1 MLQLPTV
8 RIRAANLYAGKTH
21 TIQISDEL
29 CAHLQGQEGAA
40 HMAIFLHRYSGE
52 EQIAVSW
59 QGELL
64 SWQITGEMTV
74 SDVSG
79 TARRADAASGE
90 PVQVLFSVQEHG
102 TDSNSADSAAA
113 DLAFHIAKGTLRL
126 TYNAAKLAESAAA
139 SMARHFV
146 TLVQAAIADPQLQVK
161 DLPLLGADEQQQLLS
176 AWNDTALTV
185 PPLCNLHELFAE
197 QAATTPDATAVVCG
211 GESLTFA
218 ALNAKANRLAH
229 RLQRLGIGP
238 EQTVGLCM
246 ETGLDLITALLAVW
260 KAGGA
265 YVPVDPAYPKD
276 RKAFVLSDAS
286 VTVLLTQSSLKGA
299 LPEHEATELHLDR
312 LWDELAAE
320 SVENPLC
327 AAQPHHLA
335 YIIYTSG
342 STGRPKGVEIEQAAL
357 FHHLHAIKHAVYG
370 NHPARPMQVALNSS
384 VAFDA
389 SLAQI
394 EMILQGHTLHLLPDE
409 VRHDPQQLVAYVR
422 QEGIDVLDGTPS
434 QIRLLLNAGLL
445 EKGQGAPSIMLV
457 GGEAMDEAMW
467 AAFADAPE
475 TVCYNVYGP
484 TENTVDAL
492 FCRVSHDHAEP
503 TLGRPIPNVQA
514 YILDPYLNPVPVGVP
529 GELHIGGKS
538 LARGYLNRPELTAEK
553 FIPHPF
559 PAEEGARLYKT
570 GDLACFREDGTIDF
584 LGRIDDQ
591 VKLNGFR
598 IELSEI
604 EAVTA
609 QHPSVRDAVVLVR
622 EDEPGLKRL
631 VAYVTTDGR
640 ALTGRELKAYLRDLL
655 PKYMVPS
662 ALVVLDALPL
672 TVNGKLDKKA
682 LPAPDLALLADE
694 EYIAPRNGVEELTAE
709 IFGSLLGLGQVG
721 IHDDFFDLGG
731 NSLSAAQVVSRLRNA
746 FGVELSVRTLFEAP
760 SVAQLA
766 EKVQRE
772 RSESSDLHLPPITRS
787 ERAAQLPLSFAQ
799 QRMWFIDQLE
809 QNSALYN
816 IPTAMRLT
824 GPLDEAILKQSVD
837 QIVER
842 HEGLRTTFGY
852 AGEQPVQVILSAPPE
867 GIFSVT
873 DLSGWAD
880 DREAEALRVIQAAV
894 EAPFDLQKGPLLR
907 VVLVR
912 LSDGE
917 HVLLVNIHHSVADGW
932 SLGVFTEELAAFY
945 KALATGGEA
954 NLPELPVQYADYAL
968 WQREWLQGKV
978 LDAQIGY
985 WKQQLDGAPPVFQMP
1000 TDRPRP
1006 AVQSYRGA
1014 TEYFTIPL
1022 AVAEQLKLLSK
1033 REGVSLYMTLLAA
1046 FHALLFRYSGQDDI
1060 SVGSPVAGRHRGEI
1074 EELIGFFVN
1083 TLVMRTQLS
1092 GDMTF
1097 ADLLHQVREVTLN
1110 AFAHQDVPFDKL
1122 VEELAPER
1130 DLSYSP
1136 LFQVLFVLQNAKY
1149 ETVQFPGLA
1158 TEEFFV
1164 DSGTAKFDLTL
1175 QMQEEAHGLVASL
1188 EYSTDLFDAAT
1199 IKRMVVHFQNLFAA
1213 IVAAPQEKIGKL
1225 PMLTPA
1231 EEHQLLVEW
1240 NDTAMPYP
1248 QDKCIHQL
1256 FEEFAAKTPE
1266 KIALVFRD
1274 QELTYRELNE
1284 RSNQL
1289 AHHLQK
1295 LGVGAETIV
1304 GICLERSIEM
1314 VIGLLGILKAG
1325 GAFVA
1330 LDPAYPQDRLALIME
1345 DTAIPF
1351 VVTQS
1356 TVQDVLPP
1364 HEGRLILL
1372 DGDRALLD
1380 AEPTSN
1386 PDSGVGPDNLIYLI
1400 YTSGSTGRPKA
1411 IAMRHQPL
1419 TNMTWWQIGTFAYT
1433 GPARVLQFASLNFDV
1448 SYQELFTT
1456 FYLGGTVIIPDEETR
1471 RDSHQLLNLIVERKI
1486 ERIFLPFILLTQLAE
1501 VGESGGPLPQHLR
1514 EIITAGEQLQ
1524 MTAHIVSW
1532 LRKLGCP
1539 LHNQYGPS
1547 EAHVVTYITL
1557 TGDPGTWPALP
1568 PVGKPLGNTQIY
1580 VLDPY
1585 MRPVP
1590 IGVSGEVYVGGDC
1603 LARGYL
1609 NREELTAEKF
1619 IPDPFSQRP
1628 GARLYQTGDIA
1639 RWLSDGNLEYMGRAD
1654 DQVKIRG
1661 FRVEPGEITA
1671 VLGKHP
1677 ALKEVAVLAREDQPG
1692 HKRLVAYVVPQE
1704 PDVAPTVADMSAYI
1718 LETLPKHMVP
1728 SAFVV
1733 MDKLPLTHNGKLER
1747 KALPVPEQVRSGLD
1761 ADYKAPRTPVEEI
1774 VAGSWAQVLGYEQV
1788 GIDDNFFELGGH
1800 SLLATQVV
1808 TRMRNAFKIELP
1820 VRTIF
1825 QAPTVALLA
1834 EKIEEIAHG
1843 GEKELPPLTKI
1854 SRAGDLALSYA
1865 QQRLWFFDQLSDE
1878 GALYNV
1884 PTLLKLS
1891 GTLNVEALQGSLNEI
1906 VKRHDALR
1914 TTFHEKDGEPMQV
1927 IQPPHEVPFVVEDL
1941 THGGSRAEE
1950 EALQLAK
1957 GAASQPFDLAHGPV
1971 LRVHVYRTGER
1982 EHLMLLNMHHI
1993 VSDGW
1998 SIGVF
2003 LQELAALYEAFLQGK
2018 ASPLPEL
2025 ALQYVDFAAW
2035 QRNWLQGEVLEEQL
2049 AFWRKQLH
2057 GPLPVLE
2064 LPTDFP
2070 RGASPTYHGLTSSL
2084 VLPEELHQGLNE
2096 LAKREGLSLY
2106 MLLLA
2111 AYKTLLHRLTGQHDL
2126 LVGSPIANRNR
2137 AEIEGMIGFFVNT
2150 LVVRTNLAD
2159 NPRFADVA
2167 QSVRDTALEAYAY
2180 QDVPFDKLVELHPDR
2195 DPRFSPL
2202 FQTMFVLQNT
2212 PSQVTE
2218 LPELTM
2224 SRLTLD
2230 NDVAKF
2236 DLTLY
2241 MEEKADG
2248 LTAELEYNTDLFA
2261 EGTITRLLKQWHTL
2275 LQSIVEDP
2283 NQRILALPLTAGDD
2297 VGLDEEELD
2306 ELFI

>member
-1 MLQLPTV
+1 MPTV
-8 RIRAANLYAGKTH
+8 RNRAANLPYAGKTY
-21 TIQISDEL
+21 ILPIPSEL
-29 CAHLQGQEGAA
+29 SAHLSGQNGAA
-40 HMAIFLHRYSGE
+40 YLALLLHRYTGE
-52 EQIAVSW
+52 EQVEIGVPGAR
-59 QGELL
+59 L
-64 SWQITGEMTV
+64 SWQIGGEMPV
-74 SDVSG
+74 RDVLAS
-79 TARRADAASGE
+79 AKLAADGDDE
-90 PVQVLFSVQEHG
+90 PVQAQFGCFDDE
-102 TDSNSADSAAA
+102 TDTA
-113 DLAFHIAKGTLRL
+113 DLAFYSNDGELVL
-126 TYNAAKLAESAAA
+126 TYNAARFSELAAVR
-139 SMARHFV
+139 MMQHFV
-146 TLVQAAIADPQLQVK
+146 ALVQAAVSDPKRQVQH
-161 DLPLLGADEQQQLLS
+161 LSLLS
-176 AWNDTALTV
+176 EDEKQHILTAWNNTALDI
-185 PPLCNLHELFAE
+185 PPLCNLQELFTE
-197 QAATTPDATAVVCG
+197 QAVRTPDAVAAVCAG
-211 GESLTFA
+211 HALTFA
-218 ALNAKANRLAH
+218 ELNAQANRLAH

-238 EQTVGLCM
+238 EKTVGLCLN
-246 ETGLDLITALLAVW
+246 TGLGLITALLAVW

-276 RKAFVLSDAS
+276 RKAFVLADAAVS
-286 VTVLLTQSSLKGA
+286 VLLTESSLQSA
-299 LPEHEATELHLDR
+299 LPEHGAHELHLDR
-312 LWDELAAE
+312 LGDELAAE
-320 SVENPLC
+320 SAADPIC

-342 STGRPKGVEIEQAAL
+342 STGRPKGVLIEQAAL
-357 FHHLHAIKHAVYG
+357 FHHLHALHHAIYRH
-370 NHPARPMQVALNSS
+370 HPARPMQVALNSS

-394 EMILQGHTLHLLPDE
+394 ELMLQGHTLHLLPDE
-409 VRHDPQQLVAYVR
+409 VRHDPQQLVSYVR
-422 QEGIDVLDGTPS
+422 DHSIDVLDGTPS
-434 QIRLLLNAGLL
+434 QIRLLLAAGLL
-445 EKGQGAPSIMLV
+445 EAGQHAPSILLV

-467 AAFADAPE
+467 AAFADADH

-492 FCRVSHDHAEP
+492 FCPVSHEHAEP

-514 YILDPYLNPVPVGVP
+514 YILDSALNPVPIGVP
-529 GELHIGGKS
+529 GELHIGGKG

-553 FIPHPF
+553 FIAHPF
-559 PAEEGARLYKT
+559 SAEAGARLYKT
-570 GDLACFREDGTIDF
+570 GDLACWQEDGTVSF

-631 VAYVTTDGR
+631 VAYVTSDGADLNSR
-640 ALTGRELKAYLRDLL
+640 GLKAYLRDRL

-662 ALVVLDALPL
+662 AFVMLDALPL

-682 LPAPDLALLADE
+682 LPAPDLTLLADE
-694 EYIAPRNGVEELTAE
+694 EFVAPRNPAEELTAG
-709 IFGSLLGLGQVG
+709 IFAELLGLAHVG
-721 IHDDFFDLGG
+721 IHDDFFELGG
-731 NSLSAAQVVSRLRNA
+731 HSLSAAQAVSRLRSA
-746 FGVELSVRTLFEAP
+746 FGVELSVRALFDAP
-760 SVAQLA
+760 TVAQLA
-766 EKVQRE
+766 EQVQGEWSEATRLLLPPLTAAE
-772 RSESSDLHLPPITRS
+772 RSGP
-787 ERAAQLPLSFAQ
+787 LPLSFAQ
-799 QRMWFIDQLE
+799 QRMWFLDQLE

-824 GPLDEAILKQSVD
+824 GPLDANILEQSVH
-837 QIVER
+837 QIVVR
-842 HEGLRTTFGY
+842 HEGLRTTFQM
-852 AGEQPVQVILSAPPE
+852 AGATPVQQIAPLPSA
-867 GIFSVT
+867 GIFAVT
-873 DLSGWAD
+873 DLSGFTG
-880 DREAEALRVIQAAV
+880 DRETEAVRTIQAAV
-894 EAPFDLQKGPLLR
+894 EAPFDLQHGPLLR

-912 LSDGE
+912 LAAEE
-917 HVLLVNIHHSVADGW
+917 HLLLVNIHHSVADGW

-954 NLPELPVQYADYAL
+954 NLPPLPLQYADYAV
-968 WQREWLQGKV
+968 WQREWLQGAV

-1014 TEYFTIPL
+1014 TECFTVPQDVL
-1022 AVAEQLKLLSK
+1022 QRLNVLSK

-1046 FHALLFRYSGQDDI
+1046 FQALLFRYSGQDDI

-1092 GDMTF
+1092 GDLSF
-1097 ADLLHQVREVTLN
+1097 AQLLQQVREVALN

-1149 ETVQFPGLA
+1149 ETVQFPGLQ

-1175 QMQEEAHGLVASL
+1175 QMQEEANGLVATL
-1188 EYSTDLFDAAT
+1188 EYSTDLYDSAT
-1199 IKRMVVHFQNLFAA
+1199 IRRMVVHFQNLLGS
-1213 IVAAPQEKIGKL
+1213 IVLMPEQKIGKL
-1225 PMLTPA
+1225 PMLTAA

-1256 FEEFAAKTPE
+1256 FEACAAKTPE
-1266 KIALVFRD
+1266 ETALIFRD
-1274 QELTYRELNE
+1274 QTMSYRELNE

-1289 AHHLQK
+1289 AHHLQG
-1295 LGVGAETIV
+1295 LGVGPETIV
-1304 GICLERSIEM
+1304 GICLERSLEM
-1314 VIGLLGILKAG
+1314 VVGLLGILKAG

-1330 LDPAYPQDRLALIME
+1330 LDPAYPKDRLALILE

-1364 HEGRLILL
+1364 HDGRLILL
-1372 DGDRALLD
+1372 DQHRALLD
-1380 AEPTSN
+1380 AERTAN

-1419 TNMTWWQIGTFAYT
+1419 TNMTWWQIGAFIDP

-1471 RDSHQLLNLIVERKI
+1471 RDSYQLLNLIVEQKI

-1501 VGESGGPLPQHLR
+1501 VGESGGPLPHDLK

-1547 EAHVVTYITL
+1547 EAHVVTYLTL

-1590 IGVSGEVYVGGDC
+1590 VGVGGEVYVGGDC

-1619 IPDPFSQRP
+1619 IPDPFSGRP

-1639 RWLSDGNLEYMGRAD
+1639 RWLPDGNLEYMGRAD

-1677 ALKEVAVLAREDQPG
+1677 DLKEVAVLAREDQPG
-1692 HKRLVAYVVPQE
+1692 NKRLVAYVVPQE
-1704 PDVAPTVADMSAYI
+1704 PDRAPTIAEMSAYI

-1733 MDKLPLTHNGKLER
+1733 MEKLPLTHNGKLER

-1774 VAGSWAQVLGYEQV
+1774 VTGMWAQVLGFEQV

-1808 TRMRNAFKIELP
+1808 TRMRNTFKIDLP

-1825 QAPTVALLA
+1825 QTPTVAQLA
-1834 EKIEEIAHG
+1834 EKIEELARG
-1843 GEKELPPLTKI
+1843 GEKELPPLTKV
-1854 SRAGDLALSYA
+1854 SRDGALALSYA
-1865 QQRLWFFDQLSDE
+1865 QQRMWFFDQLAEE

-1884 PTLLKLS
+1884 PTALQLS
-1891 GTLNVEALQGSLNEI
+1891 GTLHVEAMRSSLNEI
-1906 VKRHDALR
+1906 VARHESLR
-1914 TTFHEKDGEPMQV
+1914 TTFREVDGQPVQV
-1927 IQPPHEVPFVVEDL
+1927 IHPPHEALFVIEDL
-1941 THGGSRAEE
+1941 TGLGSGAEG
-1950 EALQLAK
+1950 EALQRAI
-1957 GAASQPFDLAHGPV
+1957 AAAALPFDLERGPV
-1971 LRVHVYRTGER
+1971 LRVHVYRTAQT
-1982 EHLMLLNMHHI
+1982 EHLLLLNMHHI

-2003 LQELAALYEAFLQGK
+2003 LNELAALYEARLNGDK
-2018 ASPLPEL
+2018 SPLPEPG
-2025 ALQYVDFAAW
+2025 LQYADFAAW
-2035 QRNWLQGEVLEEQL
+2035 QRSWLRGDVLEEQMK
-2049 AFWRKQLH
+2049 FWRQQLQ

-2064 LPTDFP
+2064 LPADFP
-2070 RGASPTYHGLTSSL
+2070 RQASPTYSGLTRSL
-2084 VLPEELHQGLNE
+2084 VLPDALHEALNE
-2096 LAKREGLSLY
+2096 LAQREGLSLY

-2126 LVGSPIANRNR
+2126 LVGSPIAGRNR
-2137 AEIEGMIGFFVNT
+2137 EEIEPMIGFFVNT
-2150 LVVRTNLAD
+2150 LVVRTSLAD
-2159 NPRFADVA
+2159 NPTFAEVA
-2167 QSVRDTALEAYAY
+2167 QKVRDTALEAYAY

-2212 PSQVTE
+2212 PAQVTE
-2218 LPELTM
+2218 LPDLTM
-2224 SRLTLD
+2224 RRVTLD

-2261 EGTITRLLKQWHTL
+2261 EGTIVRLLKQWQTL
-2275 LQSIVEDP
+2275 LEGIVEDP
-2283 NQRILALPLTAGDD
+2283 HQRILALPLTAGDEM
-2297 VGLDEEELD
+2297 LDEEELD